1 MTMREKPRSKWS
13 PTLESDLAAV
23 RQELGTVP
31 VEEMQAIER
40 KREQEVAASQ
50 ALHVCKCGGY
60 LDDDKPLFCPSCQSL
75 KLQYKVRYMT

>member
-1 MTMREKPRSKWS
+1 MI
-13 PTLESDLAAV
+13 TLESDLAAV
-23 RQELGTVP
+23 RQELSTVP

-40 KREQEVAASQ
+40 NREEKEAAQQ

-60 LDDDKPLFCPSCQSL
+60 LDVDKPLFWPSCRSL